1 LAALSSGY
9 EVPGQ
14 TQTTG
19 NLAGVLIDLHTHSN
33 ASDGT
38 DSPRGLIAKAIT
50 RGLDVIALTDHDT
63 VAGWEEAER
72 AIHELPGGDRL
83 RLALGAEISCQDE
96 DGVSIH
102 MLGLLFDRTHPELSA
117 ELAKT
122 RENRLTRM
130 ERIIERLNGA
140 GIEITLDEV
149 YAQKRDDATLG
160 RPHLADALVARGHV
174 ASRDEAFQTFLHNG
188 SKFYINHY
196 SPSPFDAIRLIKAA
210 GGVAV
215 IAHPLASAR
224 GRIMRR
230 ELLEALIESG
240 LDGIEVDHRDHNESE
255 RAELLRLA
263 RANELIVTGSSDF
276 HGTGKLNQLAEFT
289 TDPREWERLE
299 AKANER
305 RVVVR

>member
-1 LAALSSGY
+1 
-9 EVPGQ
+9 
-14 TQTTG
+14 
-19 NLAGVLIDLHTHSN
+19 VLIDLHTHSN

-38 DSPRGLIAKAIT
+38 DSPRQLIEKAIA
-50 RGLDVIALTDHDT
+50 RGLSVIALTDHDT
-63 VAGWEEAER
+63 IAGWDEAER
-72 AIHELPGGDRL
+72 ALQELSDGTKL
-83 RLALGAEISCQDE
+83 QLVLGSEISCQDE

-102 MLGLLFDRTHPELSA
+102 MLGLLFDRNHQGLIA

-122 RENRLTRM
+122 RENRQTRM
-130 ERIIERLNGA
+130 ERIIGRLNEA
-140 GIEITLDEV
+140 GIEITLAEV

-174 ASRDEAFQTFLHNG
+174 ANRDEAFQTFLHNG

-196 SPSPFDAIRLIKAA
+196 SPSPFEAISLIKAA

-215 IAHPLASAR
+215 IAHPLASSR
-224 GRIMRR
+224 GRVMRR
-230 ELLEALIESG
+230 DLLEALIEAG

-263 RANELIVTGSSDF
+263 RANELVVTGSSDF

-299 AKANER
+299 SKANER
-305 RVVVR
+305 RVVRR